1 MFSKESY
8 CFLLLIYNSGI
19 IIPKKHYIWGL
30 QSLNMIK
37 RDLEEEINKRFG
49 KGKAI
54 LLIGPRQVGKTTLFN
69 KLLENRQHLFLSG
82 DDPTVRKL
90 LTNPNIEQLKNII
103 GNYNV
108 VFIDE
113 AQRIDNI
120 GLTLKLIA
128 DQLKSVQ
135 LLVSGSSAFELN
147 NQTQEPLTGRKWE
160 YQLYPIS
167 WTEFEN
173 NVGYLK
179 AQQQLEL
186 RIVYG
191 MYPDVINNSGD
202 EKGILKQLTD
212 SYLYKDILSYG
223 GIRKPE
229 VLEKLLRA
237 LAFQIGSEVSYNEL
251 AQLIGI
257 DKKTVSNY
265 IDLLCQ
271 AFVIFKLPS
280 FSKNLRNEI
289 KTNQKIYFY
298 DTGVRNM
305 IIGDLNPLIVRQDK
319 GNLWENYLIAERLK
333 YNVYSGSLAKA
344 YFWRTLQQQE
354 IDYVEE
360 EAGKVTGFEIK
371 WNPKSK
377 VKIPKIFLETY
388 NTDVKVITNENFREF
403 LK

>member
-1 MFSKESY
+1 
-8 CFLLLIYNSGI
+8 
-19 IIPKKHYIWGL
+19 
-30 QSLNMIK
+30 MIK
-37 RDLEEEINKRFG
+37 RELEKQINKRFG

-69 KLLENRQHLFLSG
+69 KLLERKEHLFLNG

-103 GNYNV
+103 GNFKV

-120 GLTLKLIA
+120 GLTLKLIT

-160 YQLYPIS
+160 YNLYPIS
-167 WTEFEN
+167 WNEFEN
-173 NVGYLK
+173 SVGYLK

-186 RIVYG
+186 RVVYG
-191 MYPDVINNSGD
+191 MYPDVINNFGD
-202 EKGILKQLTD
+202 EKETLKQLTD
-212 SYLYKDILSYG
+212 SYLYKDLLSYG

-229 VLEKLLRA
+229 ILEKLLRA

-251 AQLIGI
+251 AQLLGI
-257 DKKTVSNY
+257 DKKTVSAY

-271 AFVIFKLPS
+271 AYVIFKLPS

-305 IIGDLNPLIVRQDK
+305 IIGDLNPLEVRQDK
-319 GNLWENYLIAERLK
+319 GNLWENFLISERLK
-333 YNVYSGSLAKA
+333 HNQYTSSLSKG
-344 YFWRTLQQQE
+344 YFWRTVQQQE

-360 EAGKVTGFEIK
+360 EAGTVSGFEIK

-377 VKIPKIFLETY
+377 VKIPKTFVEAY
-388 NTDVKVITNENFREF
+388 NTEVKIITNENFREF
-403 LK
+403 FKNNKLE

>member
-1 MFSKESY
+1 M
-8 CFLLLIYNSGI
+8 GI
-19 IIPKKHYIWGL
+19 IIPKNTYIWGI

-37 RDLEEEINKRFG
+37 RVLEDKIIDRFG
-49 KGKAI
+49 TGKVI

-69 KLLENRQHLFLSG
+69 KLLEGKDYLFLNG

-90 LTNPNIEQLKNII
+90 LSNPNLEQLKNII
-103 GNYNV
+103 SKHSI

-113 AQRIDNI
+113 AQRIENI
-120 GLTLKLIA
+120 GITLKLIT
-128 DQLKSVQ
+128 DLLKSVQ

-160 YQLYPIS
+160 YRLYPICWS
-167 WTEFEN
+167 EFEMD
-173 NVGYLK
+173 VGYIK
-179 AQQQLEL
+179 AEQQLEL
-186 RIVYG
+186 RIIYG
-191 MYPDVINNSGD
+191 MYPDVINNLGE
-202 EKGILKQLTD
+202 EKEVLKQLTD

-223 GIRKPE
+223 RIRKPE

-251 AQLIGI
+251 SQMLGI
-257 DKKTVSNY
+257 DKKTVAAY

-271 AFVIFKLPS
+271 AFVIYKLPS

-305 IIGDLNPLIVRQDK
+305 IIGNLNPLQSRQDK
-319 GNLWENYLIAERLK
+319 GNLWENFLITERLK
-333 YNVYSGSLAKA
+333 SMAYNSSLAKG
-344 YFWRTLQQQE
+344 YFWRTVSQQE

-360 EAGKVTGFEIK
+360 DAGIIKGYEIK
-371 WNPKSK
+371 WNSKNK
-377 VKIPKIFLETY
+377 VKIPKIFSDTY
-388 NTDVKVITNENFREF
+388 KAEVQIINQENFRNF

>member
-1 MFSKESY
+1 MIERALKE
-8 CFLLLIYNSGI
+8 
-19 IIPKKHYIWGL
+19 K
-30 QSLNMIK
+30 IK
-37 RDLEEEINKRFG
+37 NRFG
-49 KGKAI
+49 TGKAI

-69 KLLENRQHLFLSG
+69 RLLEGKEYLFLNG

-90 LTNPNIEQLKNII
+90 LSNPNLEQLKNII
-103 GNYNV
+103 GNYKT

-120 GLTLKLIA
+120 WLTLKLIT

-167 WTEFEN
+167 WGEFES
-173 NVGYLK
+173 NVGFLK
-179 AQQQLEL
+179 AEQQLEL
-186 RIVYG
+186 RIIYG
-191 MYPDVINNSGD
+191 MYPDVMNNFGE
-202 EKGILKQLTD
+202 EKDILKQLTD
-212 SYLYKDILSYG
+212 SYLYKDIRSYG

-251 AQLIGI
+251 SQLLGI
-257 DKKTVSNY
+257 DKKTVATY

-289 KTNQKIYFY
+289 KTNQKIFFY

-305 IIGDLNPLIVRQDK
+305 IIGDLSPMDDRQDK
-319 GNLWENYLIAERLK
+319 GNLWENFLIAERLK
-333 YNVYSGSLAKA
+333 FLAYNNSLSKG
-344 YFWRTLQQQE
+344 YFWRTVQQQE

-360 EAGKVTGFEIK
+360 GEGKLKGFEIK
-371 WNPKSK
+371 WNPKNK
-377 VKIPKIFLETY
+377 IKIPKTFLKAYDAE
-388 NTDVKVITNENFREF
+388 VKIINKDNFRDI
-403 LK
+403 LI

>member
-1 MFSKESY
+1 
-8 CFLLLIYNSGI
+8 
-19 IIPKKHYIWGL
+19 
-30 QSLNMIK
+30 MIE
-37 RDLEEEINKRFG
+37 RILENKIKKRFG
-49 KGKAI
+49 TGKAI

-69 KLLENRQHLFLSG
+69 KILEGKEYLFLNG

-90 LTNPNIEQLKNII
+90 LSNPNLEQLKNII
-103 GNYNV
+103 GNYNI

-120 GLTLKLIA
+120 GLTLKLIT

-167 WTEFEN
+167 WGEFES
-173 NVGYLK
+173 NVGFLK
-179 AQQQLEL
+179 AEQQLEL
-186 RIVYG
+186 RIIYG
-191 MYPDVINNSGD
+191 MYPDVINNFGE
-202 EKGILKQLTD
+202 EKDILKQLTD

-251 AQLIGI
+251 SQLLGI
-257 DKKTVSNY
+257 DKKTVATY

-289 KTNQKIYFY
+289 KTNQKIFFY

-305 IIGDLNPLIVRQDK
+305 IIGDLSLMDDRQDK
-319 GNLWENYLIAERLK
+319 GNLWENFLIAERLK
-333 YNVYSGSLAKA
+333 FLAYNNSLGKA
-344 YFWRTLQQQE
+344 YFWRTVQQQE

-360 EAGKVTGFEIK
+360 GEGKLKGFEIK
-371 WNPKSK
+371 WNPKNK
-377 VKIPKIFLETY
+377 VKIPKTFLEAY
-388 NTDVKVITNENFREF
+388 DAEVNIINKDNFRQF